1 MPSWRARGLC
11 ARARLGSFERMR
23 RPELADLMLLAT
35 VTLWALNF
43 TVTKYVISHGFEPIA
58 YGVLRFGA
66 AAALFGA
73 LTYYRERSFA
83 IRRRDLVVLVTAAL
97 VGIFLN
103 QLSFVYAIKLTT
115 ATTVALL
122 FGTLPVMTGIFASL
136 LGIERL
142 RLPLLARR
150 RARVRRCR
158 LVAVGSGGGV
168 SGQLAGDLLGF
179 AASATWAWYTVS
191 VSPLLQR
198 YSTLR
203 LSAIAF
209 TAGTIPLALVGAPQL
224 LREDYGLGWTIWLLL
239 AFAIVGPLVVANLLW
254 FGGISRVGPSRASVF
269 ANLQPFLAAVFSLL
283 ILSEPSAPAGRRR
296 LPDRLRDPAR
306 ARPAA
311 RPAGAGGDMTLPSA
325 SPARRPPFSI
335 GRILAIYSGLMLAT
349 LLAALD
355 QTIVATALPQIV
367 ADLHGFRSSRGSS
380 PRTCSPR
387 R

>member
-1 MPSWRARGLC
+1 
-11 ARARLGSFERMR
+11 MR
-23 RPELADLMLLAT
+23 RPELADVMLLAT

-83 IRRRDLVVLVTAAL
+83 IRRRDLVVLVSAAL
-97 VGIFLN
+97 IGIFIN
-103 QLSFVYAIKLTT
+103 QISFVYAIKLTT

-122 FGTLPVMTGIFASL
+122 FGTLPVMTGIFAYL

-142 RLPLLARR
+142 GSRFWLA
-150 RARVRRCR
+150 AVLAFAGAG

-224 LREDYGLGWTIWLLL
+224 LRQDYDLGATIWLLL
-239 AFAIVGPLVVANLLW
+239 VFAIVGPLVLANLLW

-283 ILSEPSAPAGRRR
+283 ILSEPLGR
-296 LPDRLRDPAR
+296 LQVVGGFLIACGILLAR
-306 ARPAA
+306 VPQRVRPEA
-311 RPAGAGGDMTLPSA
+311 
-325 SPARRPPFSI
+325 
-335 GRILAIYSGLMLAT
+335 LAT
-349 LLAALD
+349 
-355 QTIVATALPQIV
+355 
-367 ADLHGFRSSRGSS
+367 
-380 PRTCSPR
+380 
-387 R
+387 